1 MRSLRRRKRSCHKY
15 REREMFEGYRLVD
28 LSPELHPGKESRRLE
43 IRQFIYEEDNTIM
56 HDVDM
61 MSHVGVHVEAP
72 SHYREELSDAASL
85 PLETFIGEACVL
97 DYDKAGAGAR
107 VTADVMEGLAGDI
120 LKPNDILLLRSKLPK
135 EDSPT
140 TTGEAARWLAE
151 LPIKM
156 FGIGVNCSLE
166 ADDDLAVHDAFLRK
180 NIPLIER
187 LVNMENLPDRFLFV
201 GFPLRIAG
209 LDSSPIRA
217 VALVRE

>member
-1 MRSLRRRKRSCHKY
+1 ML
-15 REREMFEGYRLVD
+15 EGYRLVD

-43 IRQFIYEEDNTIM
+43 IRPFIYEEDNTIM

-72 SHYREELSDAASL
+72 SHYKEQLADAASL

-97 DYDKAGAGAR
+97 DYDKAGPGAR
-107 VTADVMEGLAGDI
+107 VTAEVMKRLAGDV
-120 LKPNDILLLRSKLPK
+120 LKPNDILLFRSKLPK
-135 EDSPT
+135 ADSPT
-140 TTGEAARWLAE
+140 TTGEAARWLSE

-166 ADDDLAVHDAFLRK
+166 ADDDLAVHDALLRK

-187 LVNMENLPDRFLFV
+187 LVNMEELPDRFLFV
-201 GFPLRIAG
+201 GFPLRIVG

-217 VALVRE
+217 VALVKK